1 MDLDL
6 NVNHTPNWF
15 VEAVD
20 LIRIAANW
28 EGEFDESKVHLTK
41 PEDHLSQSIEEI
53 DENFFDVLDF
63 KKKILKEAVPLFAEN
78 TFWKEIS
85 YTEQAG
91 IFPSGYSYL
100 MSWAMGTDHKTI
112 DEIDY
117 ETFLRMHLETFREIF
132 NHVGQT
138 DKQFESLQT
147 KHFGESRWED
157 SDIHYEL
164 SDIFRLVDHT
174 PFSENKKYEILRI
187 YSNPK
192 AIFEDFKEKIKQCEE
207 IVKNYIH
214 LIKERYKTETQ
225 AFEENQQKID
235 KLIEALRFSRMDTK
249 VLEELPKKLNFHIN
263 CVSYFNWTLR
273 VNEQEH
279 LRSRIHVGLLSLDLY
294 DYSKKRQQSKEHI
307 IAQCKALGDKRR
319 FEILMILSERPYFV
333 RELAEKI
340 DLSSASLSHHLSILN
355 ETDFLETR
363 YDERKTYYSIKKET
377 FEKLGNYLT
386 KIV

>member
-1 MDLDL
+1 MDLEL
-6 NVNHTPNWF
+6 NVNHTHDWF
-15 VEAVD
+15 VEAID
-20 LIRIAANW
+20 LIRIAASW
-28 EGEFDESKVHLTK
+28 EGEFDESKIHLTNS
-41 PEDHLSQSIEEI
+41 EDHLPQSIEEI
-53 DENFFDVLDF
+53 DEKFPDVLNF
-63 KKKILKEAVPLFAEN
+63 KKQILKEAVPLFTGN
-78 TFWKEIS
+78 TFWEEIS
-85 YTEQAG
+85 HTEQAG

-112 DEIDY
+112 DDIDY

-138 DKQFESLQT
+138 DKQFDSLPK
-147 KHFGESRWED
+147 KHFGESRWVD
-157 SDIHYEL
+157 DVHYEL
-164 SDIFRLVDHT
+164 SDVFRLVDHT
-174 PFSENKKYEILRI
+174 PFSENKKYKILRI

-192 AIFEDFKEKIKQCEE
+192 VIFENFKEKIKQCEE

-214 LIKERYKTETQ
+214 LVKDRFKTETQ
-225 AFEENQQKID
+225 AFDENQQKIN
-235 KLIEALRFSRMDTK
+235 KLIEALKFSRMDTK
-249 VLEELPKKLNFHIN
+249 VLEELPKKLDFYIN

-273 VNEQEH
+273 VNDQEH

-294 DYSKKRQQSKEHI
+294 DYSKERQQSKEHI

-355 ETDFLETR
+355 ETGFLETQ
-363 YDERKTYYSIKKET
+363 YDERKTYYSIKEET
-377 FEKLGNYLT
+377 FERLGNYLT